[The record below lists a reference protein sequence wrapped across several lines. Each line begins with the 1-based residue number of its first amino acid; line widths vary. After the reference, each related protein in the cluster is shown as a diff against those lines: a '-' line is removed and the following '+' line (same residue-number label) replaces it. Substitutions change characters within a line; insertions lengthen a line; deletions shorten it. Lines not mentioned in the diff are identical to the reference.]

1 VRAWRTSVFLELL
14 SIEEDND
21 MAIERRDFIKS
32 GFAGLSAGLLS
43 TELAR
48 AQSTAGSS
56 KGKLEGGTGSV
67 RVEGQLKSGVL
78 KVEAQDFTEGSDR
91 CLIMNGTLGA
101 TKLYCSMFSHR
112 SEQTVFAV
120 LRSNDHTTSLV
131 LSDSP
136 DPKISHLVVWND
148 AEVPG
153 TFRID
158 KEKYL
163 KTLKPQ
169 ESIVDGK
176 GDSLDL
182 VGKRNPPPFT
192 LSELEAVFGDNEAL
206 NEFMRGHRSRHILR
220 AEPYLYAFACHF
232 VSNIGGSLT
241 GLAWL
246 AP

>member
-1 VRAWRTSVFLELL
+1 
-14 SIEEDND
+14 

-48 AQSTAGSS
+48 AQGTAGSS

-78 KVEAQDFTEGSDR
+78 TVEAQDFTEGSDR
-91 CLIMNGTLGA
+91 CLIMNGTLRG
-101 TKLYCSMFSHR
+101 TKLYCSMFSYKN
-112 SEQTVFAV
+112 EQTVFAV
-120 LRSNDHTTSLV
+120 LRSNDHTTSLL
-131 LSDSP
+131 LSDS
-136 DPKISHLVVWND
+136 DVSKISHLVVWND

-163 KTLKPQ
+163 ETLRPQ
-169 ESIVDGK
+169 ESILDGK
-176 GDSLDL
+176 GSSLEL
-182 VGKRNPPPFT
+182 VGKRDPPPFT

-206 NEFMRGHRSRHILR
+206 NEFMRGHRSRHIRR
-220 AEPYLYAFACHF
+220 AEPPLYAFACDF
-232 VSNIGGSLT
+232 VSNIKGSLT
-241 GLAWL
+241 GLAWY
-246 AP
+246 AK